1 MRTYYE
7 SQQKSYFLS
16 HTLVN
21 MRNIIDLKDRL
32 ENNDEINSNL
42 DLLVDYSLSN
52 KSLIFNKDIA
62 GIEFEKLSTSE
73 IVKLQTDKYHIID
86 FEVFGF
92 KVYSLFKSKIKLTN
106 DFKSFVLLLKE
117 IEADYKSD
125 KFVRN
130 IPTLL
135 NELWA
140 IAILDSNQS
149 FDIDFSD
156 YLNSL
161 DAETNRDEIFSFN
174 EGYSRALPFL
184 KIEETKFFQNG
195 IQLIKW
201 TKSDAGY
208 NIPLESFHRGIR
220 NKIHEKESWGL
231 KCLEYSFNQPDLEI
245 DFLIPIIT
253 GLYDRQ
259 GLIFFKKYL
268 EDKFNSETYTISIIC
283 GLSNIEYVKE
293 EECELFFKIFNQ
305 ANKDNTHVLVNLPK
319 LLFAILRSKEES
331 IDAEHIK
338 KTFQYLEEL
347 LEFDNE
353 NLIYYILRE
362 NEYQDNHLELRQD
375 LIISFIKKTQFK
387 QEYLNSIN
395 YFLWK
400 QNDVIYFERVLYAIG
415 EYLPFKSIDKSLSSS
430 INELHSN
437 HKKMFDEV
445 IVNLLIQDKA
455 CYRFLATDIFSRVS
469 DEYYTFDYDILK
481 LSSLNQYK
489 LWVSVFQNYRE
500 PQSIIP
506 CLLPLLKSKS
516 LLVKEAFICKLEE
529 YTESYGGSV
538 TATLKE
544 KLDFEDNDLKEIFER
559 IEDYKVEFYQNN
571 VVVKNEIKE
580 LNPAFTQNRL
590 FVEFNK
596 NYNRRFNRQMQKSSE
611 ENSSFLNFCSKV
623 TLLKGGGWK
632 IDGRDEI
639 SKLSEISTSFSLP
652 RMFFIRPENFD
663 FESSIEMFTDWNETS
678 FTEIKRIID
687 NE

>member
-1 MRTYYE
+1 
-7 SQQKSYFLS
+7 
-16 HTLVN
+16 
-21 MRNIIDLKDRL
+21 MRNIIDIKDRL
-32 ENNDEINSNL
+32 ENDDEINSNL
-42 DLLVDYSLSN
+42 DLLIDYSLSN

-130 IPTLL
+130 ISTLL

-149 FDIDFSD
+149 FGIDFSD

-161 DAETNRDEIFSFN
+161 DAETNRDDIFSFN

-201 TKSDAGY
+201 TKSDADY
-208 NIPLESFHRGIR
+208 NMPLGSFLRGVR
-220 NKIHEKESWGL
+220 NKIYEDEKWGL
-231 KCLEYSFNQPDLEI
+231 KCLEFSFNQADLEI

-253 GLYDRQ
+253 GLYDKL
-259 GLIFFKKYL
+259 GLIFFNKYL
-268 EDKFNSETYTISIIC
+268 EDKINNETYAVSIIC
-283 GLSNIEYVKE
+283 GLSNIEHVKDD
-293 EECELFFKIFNQ
+293 ECVLIFKVYNKSK
-305 ANKDNTHVLVNLPK
+305 KDNTHVLLNLPK
-319 LLFAILRSKEES
+319 LLFAILKSKETDIDKKYIGLAFRCLDELLS
-331 IDAEHIK
+331 ID
-338 KTFQYLEEL
+338 
-347 LEFDNE
+347 NP
-353 NLIYYILRE
+353 NLIYFILRE
-362 NEYQDNHLELRQD
+362 NEYQDNHLELRND
-375 LIISFIKKTQFK
+375 LILSFIKKPHFK

-395 YFLWK
+395 HFLWK
-400 QNDVIYFERVLYAIG
+400 QKDVKLFEIVLYTIG
-415 EYLPFKSIDKSLSSS
+415 EYLPFKSIERSLSSS
-430 INELHSN
+430 INVLQSN
-437 HKKMFDEV
+437 HKKEFDKV

-455 CYRFLATDIFSRVS
+455 CYRFLATDILSRLY
-469 DEYYTFDYDILK
+469 DGFYTFDYDILE

-500 PQSIIP
+500 PQSVIP

-559 IEDYKVEFYQNN
+559 IEDYKVVFYQNN
-571 VVVKNEIKE
+571 VVVKDEIKE

-596 NYNRRFNRQMQKSSE
+596 NYNRRFSRQMQKSSE

-652 RMFFIRPENFD
+652 RMYFIRPENFD
-663 FESSIEMFTDWNETS
+663 FETSVEMFTNWSETN
-678 FTEIKRIID
+678 FAEIKRILD